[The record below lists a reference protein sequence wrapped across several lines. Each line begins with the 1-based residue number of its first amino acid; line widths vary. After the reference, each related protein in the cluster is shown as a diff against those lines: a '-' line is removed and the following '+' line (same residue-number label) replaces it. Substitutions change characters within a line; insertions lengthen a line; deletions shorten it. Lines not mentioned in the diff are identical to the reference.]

1 MQSIILALAGAASL
15 VPLLAGAVDINN
27 ADAETL
33 AQELNGVG
41 TSRAEA
47 IIEYR
52 EAFGAFQS
60 PEDLLNV
67 RGIGVQ
73 ILDANRDNIEVESMA
88 Q

>member
-1 MQSIILALAGAASL
+1 MRSILSVLAGAASL
-15 VPLLAGAVDINN
+15 LPLLAGAVDINN

-33 AQELNGVG
+33 AAELNGVG
-41 TSRAEA
+41 VSRAEA

-52 EAFGAFQS
+52 EAFGAFQA

-67 RGIGVQ
+67 RGIGLQ
-73 ILDANRDNIEVESMA
+73 ILDANRDNIEVGAMT

>member
-1 MQSIILALAGAASL
+1 MRSILSALVGAASL
-15 VPLLAGAVDINN
+15 LPLLAGAVDINN

-33 AQELNGVG
+33 AAELNGVG
-41 TSRAEA
+41 ASRAEA

-67 RGIGVQ
+67 RGIGLQ
-73 ILDANRDNIEVESMA
+73 ILDANRGNIEVGPMT

>member
-1 MQSIILALAGAASL
+1 MRFIVLALAGAASL

-33 AQELNGVG
+33 ADGLNGVG
-41 TSRAEA
+41 ASRAEA

-52 EAFGAFQS
+52 EAYGAFQA

-67 RGIGVQ
+67 RGIGMQ
-73 ILDANRDNIEVESMA
+73 ILDANRDNIEVEPMA

>member
-1 MQSIILALAGAASL
+1 MRTIVLALAGAVSL

-33 AQELNGVG
+33 AQELRGVG
-41 TSRAEA
+41 NSRAEA

-60 PEDLLNV
+60 AEDLLNV
-67 RGIGVQ
+67 SGIGIQ
-73 ILDANRDNIEVESMA
+73 ILDANRDNIEVGPMA
-88 Q
+88 R

>member
-27 ADAETL
+27 ADVETL

-41 TSRAEA
+41 ASRAEA

>member
-73 ILDANRDNIEVESMA
+73 ILDANRDNIEVESLA

>member
-1 MQSIILALAGAASL
+1 MRFILLALVGAASL

-33 AQELNGVG
+33 ADGLNGVG
-41 TSRAEA
+41 VSRAEA

-52 EAFGAFQS
+52 EAYGAFQA

-67 RGIGVQ
+67 RGIGMQ
-73 ILDANRDNIEVESMA
+73 ILDANRDNIEVEPMA

>member
-1 MQSIILALAGAASL
+1 MRFIVLALAGAASL

-33 AQELNGVG
+33 ADGLNGVG
-41 TSRAEA
+41 VSRAEA

-52 EAFGAFQS
+52 EAYGAFQA

-67 RGIGVQ
+67 RGIGMQ
-73 ILDANRDNIEVESMA
+73 ILDANRDNIEVEPMA